1 MCIRDSSNTAPDQ
14 TVNISGSGATNVS
27 GTYPNFTIS
36 STDTTFS
43 TSNAVNFTN
52 TFQLTGVLT
61 GGHQGFVTWT
71 NDDLRIINAKTIHQ
85 EDTTY
90 GDAFQLFHSKG
101 SGSDVNI
108 SQIMHVGNNLTPHG
122 RMLIQS
128 LGNLDLSATGTISIR
143 KFGSAPYDMIKAIP
157 DGAVELYYNN
167 SKVAETVSSGFT
179 VTGNIA
185 VTGTV
190 DGREVATDGT
200 KLDTI
205 ATNADVTPS
214 WVPSS
219 DPSYATQSYVGT
231 AVSNLV
237 DSAPSTLDTLN
248 ELAAALGDDAN
259 FSTTITT
266 SIGTKLPLAGGTL
279 TGNLS
284 LGDSKYIQL
293 GADNDLRLYHD
304 GSNSYVAVSYTHLTL
319 PTNREV

>member
-1 MCIRDSSNTAPDQ
+1 MGVIFTNNAATTLSAGVSTTATTITVNQGSDFPNPTGSEYFYATLQDISENIEIVKCTARSGNTLTVVRAQDNTTAQSFSAGDKCELRRTAAGLNDVATQADTDTNTEYTAGSGLTLSGTTFSNTAPDQ
-14 TVNISGSGATNVS
+14 TVSISGSGATNVS

-143 KFGSAPYDMIKAIP
+143 KFGSAP
-157 DGAVELYYNN
+157 
-167 SKVAETVSSGFT
+167 
-179 VTGNIA
+179 
-185 VTGTV
+185 
-190 DGREVATDGT
+190 
-200 KLDTI
+200 
-205 ATNADVTPS
+205 
-214 WVPSS
+214 
-219 DPSYATQSYVGT
+219 
-231 AVSNLV
+231 
-237 DSAPSTLDTLN
+237 
-248 ELAAALGDDAN
+248 
-259 FSTTITT
+259 
-266 SIGTKLPLAGGTL
+266 
-279 TGNLS
+279 
-284 LGDSKYIQL
+284 
-293 GADNDLRLYHD
+293 
-304 GSNSYVAVSYTHLTL
+304 
-319 PTNREV
+319 